1 MKIEWTKEF
10 DDLHVGNAGKL
21 LEARITPSDREWLTT
36 VKLVAR
42 DDHEEIAY
50 DHALRPTIG
59 EAKAAAQEIVN
70 YALAPFVATARTEAA
85 LAEREACAAWFDDR
99 AASYERQS
107 TLVRDNPAS
116 FGGDSVAQE
125 LAENLADAG
134 AQARLDARTI
144 RARTTPATLST
155 DTLAAIAEAR
165 GLRVVKARAEVISF
179 AEAMEAALAKN
190 EHKGGWKDDGAL
202 ELHQRIVE
210 ETDELRAEL
219 MKRRER
225 PGHANNQAPIL
236 SEAADVANFAMM
248 VADVCGCLES
258 RSKDGAK

>member
-1 MKIEWTKEF
+1 MDIDCPDCGRRVTL
-10 DDLHVGNAGKL
+10 DANNIVPYHDNA
-21 LEARITPSDREWLTT
+21 PP
-36 VKLVAR
+36 
-42 DDHEEIAY
+42 
-50 DHALRPTIG
+50 LRSVCSASRGDAT
-59 EAKAAAQEIVN
+59 AIVTM
-70 YALAPFVATARTEAA
+70 LATARAEAA
-85 LAEREACAAWFDDR
+85 LAEREACVSALDAEIAALKALGYERDERGTSVVGWRIKSVR
-99 AASYERQS
+99 AA
-107 TLVRDNPAS
+107 RDA
-116 FGGDSVAQE
+116 V
-125 LAENLADAG
+125 
-134 AQARLDARTI
+134 

-155 DTLAAIAEAR
+155 ATLAAIAEAR

-225 PGHANNQAPIL
+225 PGYANNQALIL